1 MKCLVQ
7 MILVSLFLESV
18 GTFKLSFL
26 SKEDLDDSDSSS
38 DSSSEEEPT
47 YPEYPLNWL
56 DDSVSFIILFL
67 IKFHYFIC
75 IQYTLTFNMNVAYHN
90 NLFRCKS

>member
-1 MKCLVQ
+1 

-18 GTFKLSFL
+18 GTFKISFL
-26 SKEDLDDSDSSS
+26 SKEDLDDS

-56 DDSVSFIILFL
+56 DDSVSFFILFW
-67 IKFHYFIC
+67 IKFHSIIC
-75 IQYTLTFNMNVAYHN
+75 IQYTLTFNMSVVYHH

>member
-18 GTFKLSFL
+18 GTFKISFL

-38 DSSSEEEPT
+38 EEEPF

-56 DDSVSFIILFL
+56 DDSVSFFILF
-67 IKFHYFIC
+67 
-75 IQYTLTFNMNVAYHN
+75 
-90 NLFRCKS
+90 